1 MSSTSKLYW
10 IVAAGTGG
18 HIFPGLSVADEI
30 KKREPESKFLFFG
43 TRERLEA
50 KLVPQHG
57 YPIFFL
63 NAKQWKGRGPLSRVL
78 ALLSLVRGI
87 GQVWG
92 QILSERPRCLISVG
106 GYVSVPTA
114 LACRF
119 FGVPLFII
127 EPNIRAGL
135 ANRLLS
141 RVARAA
147 FCPPG
152 ADAVQLFKCSTSD
165 AGNPVR
171 GEIKLQ
177 APSDE
182 VKKILVLGGSQGA
195 LALCDVAVTL
205 MDKLRVTH
213 PKLVMTLQTGEKN
226 LSATQA
232 KVHAVKLENT
242 LHVVPFIASVAQAFE
257 AHQIVIARAGAMTL
271 AELAIAALPTILVPF
286 PFAADDH
293 QRFNAR
299 LLERDA
305 AVLLVDEKEP
315 DFAGNLERKLLSL
328 IEGPGAGPRRRELGK
343 SFQKWARPHAG
354 VDIVDKIL
362 KKL

>member
-1 MSSTSKLYW
+1 MPSTSKLYW

-30 KKREPESKFLFFG
+30 KKREPESEFLFFG

-63 NAKQWKGRGPLSRVL
+63 NAKQWKGRGPLSRAL
-78 ALLSLVRGI
+78 ALLSLLRGI
-87 GQVWG
+87 FQVWG
-92 QILSERPRCLISVG
+92 QILAKRPRCLISVG

-119 FGVPLFII
+119 FGVPLFLI

-152 ADAVQLFKCSTSD
+152 ADAMQLFKCPTFD

-171 GEIKLQ
+171 GEIKIQ
-177 APSDE
+177 GSSAE

-195 LALCDVAVTL
+195 LALCDVAVPL
-205 MDKLRVTH
+205 MKKLAVVN
-213 PKLVMTLQTGEKN
+213 PQVVMTLQTGEKN
-226 LSATQA
+226 LAATQA
-232 KVHAVKLENT
+232 KVQAAKLDKT

-271 AELAIAALPTILVPF
+271 AELSIAALPTILVPF

-299 LLERDA
+299 LLEKDA

-315 DFAGNLERKLLSL
+315 DFAANLEKKLLSL
-328 IEGPGAGPRRRELGK
+328 LEGAEGRSRRSELSK
-343 SFQKWARPHAG
+343 NFQKWARPRAG